1 MSLRILGFILAA
13 VLLLGYRIFKPRT
26 EASDAPDRWNLSSLF
41 LASVLTLFAELA
53 LIRWVAT
60 EVRVFAYVKNLAL
73 LLCFLGF
80 GLGCAL
86 ARQRPRWQ
94 TAATALIG
102 LIVIVRLP
110 WRGVQIMETLSQY
123 LGAAQ
128 DVEMWTANAVH
139 DTHGFLLAVAVTAIL
154 LLLITYIFIPIGQ
167 TVSRQIELAPRP
179 LYGYSWNLAG
189 SLAGIVAFFTVSWLA
204 LPPAVWFTIVL
215 AAMALLQSNR
225 SDTIR
230 IATAVLPVALLLIDP
245 STPHRFNLWTPYQQ
259 IELEDDHFPNGEL
272 FRTIIRVNHVG
283 YQAIV
288 NLSSDFLGRHPG
300 LLHEA
305 PDENSYNLPFRFT
318 SPNPSILIVGSGTG
332 NDVAAAL
339 RNQASVVD
347 AVEIDPKILDL
358 GRRHH
363 PEHPYDDPRVSA
375 HLTDAR
381 AFMKRTT
388 ARYDLILFGLL
399 DSHTQLSDYSNMRL
413 DNFVYTEESF
423 REARSLL
430 APGGVL
436 FLKFAVS
443 HSFVGRRLA
452 EMLTRTFGKPP
463 VVFFAPSSYS
473 TDATCFV
480 ISPSTQVEASLAA
493 DPRLRE
499 FVAARSPDFLASPEV
514 AVTTDD
520 WPYLYHQGHWIPGI
534 FYLLS
539 ALVIL
544 LAGVFYFQIPEA
556 RSRVPSLFFFS
567 MGAGFLLLET
577 QVVSR
582 LALYFG
588 TTWQVNGI
596 VIAAILSALLLA
608 NFVID
613 KRGEGSSRQRPSWPR
628 SWTLAGILVG
638 IACAY
643 FVPFNRIPGSPA
655 LVGSFAAL
663 IFAIPVFFAGLL
675 FASEFRSAESPAA
688 ALGANMLGAVV
699 GGLLE
704 NLSLIIGM
712 KALLLVAALLYSLAA
727 LGFLELPSR
736 SAISPALKQP

>member
-1 MSLRILGFILAA
+1 MSLRIPGFILAA
-13 VLLLGYRIFKPRT
+13 ALLVGYRLIKPRT
-26 EASDAPDRWNLSSLF
+26 QASSLPDCWNLYTLI
-41 LASVLTLFAELA
+41 LASALTLFAELA

-94 TAATALIG
+94 TATTALLG

-110 WRGVQIMETLSQY
+110 WRGPQIMESLSQY

-128 DVEMWTANAVH
+128 DIEIWATRSVH
-139 DTHGFLLAVAVTAIL
+139 DTTGFLLAVSVTTIL
-154 LLLITYIFIPIGQ
+154 LLLITYVFIPIGQ

-189 SLAGIVAFFTVSWLA
+189 SLVGILAFFAVSWLA

-215 AAMALLQSNR
+215 AGMALLQSNR
-225 SDTIR
+225 SDTLR
-230 IATAVLPVALLLIDP
+230 LAAAVLPVALLLVDP
-245 STPHRFNLWTPYQQ
+245 ATPHHFNLWIPYQQ
-259 IELEDDHFPNGEL
+259 IEVEDENFPNGEL
-272 FRTIIRVNHVG
+272 SRTQIRVNHTG
-283 YQAIV
+283 YQIIAD
-288 NLSSDFLGRHPG
+288 LSSDFLARHPN
-300 LLHEA
+300 LLREA
-305 PDENSYNLPFRFT
+305 PNENPYNLPFRFT
-318 SPNPSILIVGSGTG
+318 TPNPSVLIVGSGTG

-339 RNQASVVD
+339 RYRSRAVD

-358 GRRHH
+358 GRRRH

-423 REARSLL
+423 REARALL
-430 APGGVL
+430 APDGIL
-436 FLKFAVS
+436 FLKFQIN
-443 HSFVGRRLA
+443 HPFVGKRLA
-452 EMLTRTFGKPP
+452 EMLTRTFGKAP
-463 VVFFAPSSYS
+463 VVFLAPSTY
-473 TDATCFV
+473 TAGATCFA
-480 ISPSTQVEASLAA
+480 ISPSGQVETSLAA
-493 DPRLRE
+493 DLRLRQ
-499 FVAARSPDFLASPEV
+499 FVAARRPAFLALPEV

-520 WPYLYHQGHWIPGI
+520 WPYLYHQGHWIPSI

-544 LAGVFYFQIPEA
+544 LAAVFYFQIPEA
-556 RSRVPSLFFFS
+556 RIRVPSLFFFS

-608 NFVID
+608 NFVI
-613 KRGEGSSRQRPSWPR
+613 ERQKKDRQQRAWPR
-628 SWTLAGILVG
+628 SWTLIGILVG
-638 IACAY
+638 SACAY
-643 FVPFNRIPGSPA
+643 FVPFHRIPGSAA

-675 FASEFRSAESPAA
+675 FASEFRSADSPAA

-727 LGFLELPSR
+727 LGFRGLPSPRPDR
-736 SAISPALKQP
+736 SQP

>member
-1 MSLRILGFILAA
+1 
-13 VLLLGYRIFKPRT
+13 
-26 EASDAPDRWNLSSLF
+26 
-41 LASVLTLFAELA
+41 
-53 LIRWVAT
+53 
-60 EVRVFAYVKNLAL
+60 
-73 LLCFLGF
+73 
-80 GLGCAL
+80 
-86 ARQRPRWQ
+86 
-94 TAATALIG
+94 
-102 LIVIVRLP
+102 
-110 WRGVQIMETLSQY
+110 
-123 LGAAQ
+123 
-128 DVEMWTANAVH
+128 
-139 DTHGFLLAVAVTAIL
+139 
-154 LLLITYIFIPIGQ
+154 
-167 TVSRQIELAPRP
+167 
-179 LYGYSWNLAG
+179 
-189 SLAGIVAFFTVSWLA
+189 
-204 LPPAVWFTIVL
+204 
-215 AAMALLQSNR
+215 
-225 SDTIR
+225 
-230 IATAVLPVALLLIDP
+230 
-245 STPHRFNLWTPYQQ
+245 
-259 IELEDDHFPNGEL
+259 
-272 FRTIIRVNHVG
+272 
-283 YQAIV
+283 
-288 NLSSDFLGRHPG
+288 
-300 LLHEA
+300 
-305 PDENSYNLPFRFT
+305 
-318 SPNPSILIVGSGTG
+318 
-332 NDVAAAL
+332 
-339 RNQASVVD
+339 
-347 AVEIDPKILDL
+347 
-358 GRRHH
+358 
-363 PEHPYDDPRVSA
+363 
-375 HLTDAR
+375 
-381 AFMKRTT
+381 
-388 ARYDLILFGLL
+388 
-399 DSHTQLSDYSNMRL
+399 MRL

-493 DPRLRE
+493 DSRLSN
-499 FVAARSPDFLASPEV
+499 FVTAGHPAFLALPEV

-544 LAGVFYFQIPEA
+544 LAAVFYFQIPEA
-556 RSRVPSLFFFS
+556 RTRVPSLFFFS

-577 QVVSR
+577 QIVSR

-608 NFVID
+608 NFVI
-613 KRGEGSSRQRPSWPR
+613 ERQTHQRQSCAWPR
-628 SWTLAGILVG
+628 AWTLAGILVG

-643 FVPFNRIPGSPA
+643 FVPFNRLPGSAA
-655 LVGSFAAL
+655 LVGSVAAL

-727 LGFLELPSR
+727 LGFLGLPSR
-736 SAISPALKQP
+736 RTAAQISPALKQP

>member
-13 VLLLGYRIFKPRT
+13 ALLLGYRLIKPRT
-26 EASDAPDRWNLSSLF
+26 HAPDLPDRWNLSTLF
-41 LASVLTLFAELA
+41 LASALTLFAELA

-80 GLGCAL
+80 GLGCAP

-102 LIVIVRLP
+102 LIAIVRLP
-110 WRGVQIMETLSQY
+110 WRGPQVMESLSQY

-128 DVEMWTANAVH
+128 DVEIWATHAVH
-139 DTHGFLLAVAVTAIL
+139 DTSGFLLAVAVTAIL

-167 TVSRQIELAPRP
+167 TVSRQIELAPRT

-189 SLAGIVAFFTVSWLA
+189 SLVGILAFFAVSWLA
-204 LPPAVWFTIVL
+204 LPPAIWFTMVL
-215 AAMALLQSNR
+215 AGMALLESNR
-225 SDTIR
+225 SNTIWL
-230 IATAVLPVALLLIDP
+230 AAAVLPVALLLFDP
-245 STPHRFNLWTPYQQ
+245 STPHHFNLWTPYQQ
-259 IELEDDHFPNGEL
+259 IEVEDQYLPDGEV
-272 FRTIIRVNHVG
+272 RDTQIRVNHTG
-283 YQAIV
+283 YQITV
-288 NLSSDFLGRHPG
+288 DLSPDFLARHPN
-300 LLHEA
+300 LLTEV
-305 PDENSYNLPFRFT
+305 PDENPYNLPFRFT
-318 SPNPSILIVGSGTG
+318 SPNPRVLVVGSGTG

-339 RNQASVVD
+339 RHQARAVD
-347 AVEIDPKILDL
+347 AVEIDPKIFAL
-358 GRRHH
+358 GRRH
-363 PEHPYDDPRVSA
+363 PEHPYDDPRVSP

-388 ARYDLILFGLL
+388 ERYDLILFGLL

-423 REARSLL
+423 REARALL

-436 FLKFAVS
+436 FLKFQIN
-443 HSFVGRRLA
+443 HSFVGQRLA

-463 VVFFAPSSYS
+463 VVFLAPSSY
-473 TDATCFV
+473 TAGATCFA
-480 ISPSTQVEASLAA
+480 ISPTGQVEASVAA
-493 DPRLRE
+493 DPRLRQ
-499 FVAARSPDFLASPEV
+499 FVFDRRPAFLALPEV

-544 LAGVFYFQIPEA
+544 LAVVLYFQIPEA

-608 NFVID
+608 NFVIE
-613 KRGEGSSRQRPSWPR
+613 KQPRAWPR
-628 SWTLAGILVG
+628 ARTLIGILAG

-643 FVPFNRIPGSPA
+643 FVPFNRIPGSAA

-675 FASEFRSAESPAA
+675 FAAEFRSADSPAA

-712 KALLLVAALLYSLAA
+712 KALLVVAALLYSLAA
-727 LGFLELPSR
+727 LGFRGLPLPR
-736 SAISPALKQP
+736 SAVSIPPEPQP

>member
-1 MSLRILGFILAA
+1 MSLRILGFIFAALLLAA
-13 VLLLGYRIFKPRT
+13 WRAIKPST
-26 EASDAPDRWNLSSLF
+26 QIQLPRWNLSTLF
-41 LASVLTLFAELA
+41 LSSALTLFAELA
-53 LIRWVAT
+53 LIRWIAT

-80 GLGCAL
+80 GIGCAL

-94 TAATALIG
+94 TAATALLG

-110 WRGVQIMETLSQY
+110 WRGPQIMETLSQY

-128 DVEMWTANAVH
+128 DIEIWATRAAH
-139 DTHGFLLAVAVTAIL
+139 DATGFLFAVFVTIVL
-154 LLLITYIFIPIGQ
+154 LFFITYIFIPIGQ

-189 SLAGIVAFFTVSWLA
+189 SLAGILAFFAVSWMA
-204 LPPAVWFTIVL
+204 LPPVLWFTAVL

-225 SDTIR
+225 NDRIR
-230 IATAVLPVALLLIDP
+230 IAAAVLPVAFLLFDP
-245 STPHRFNLWTPYQQ
+245 STPSHFNLWTPYQQ
-259 IELEDDHFPNGEL
+259 IEVQDESFPNGEL
-272 FRTIIRVNHVG
+272 SRTEIRVNHTG
-283 YQAIV
+283 YQVVV
-288 NLSSDFLGRHPG
+288 NLSPDFLARHPA
-300 LLHEA
+300 LLTEA
-305 PDENSYNLPFRFT
+305 PDDNPYNLPFHFAP
-318 SPNPSILIVGSGTG
+318 PNPRVLIVGSGTG
-332 NDVAAAL
+332 NDVAAAF
-339 RNQASVVD
+339 RHQSRAVD

-358 GRRHH
+358 GRRRH

-381 AFMKRTT
+381 AFMKRAT

-399 DSHTQLSDYSNMRL
+399 DSHTELDYTNMRL

-423 REARSLL
+423 REARALL

-436 FLKFAVS
+436 FIKFQVN
-443 HSFVGRRLA
+443 HPFVGQRLA
-452 EMLTRTFGKPP
+452 EMLARIFGKAP
-463 VVFFAPSSYS
+463 VVFLAPSSY
-473 TDATCFV
+473 TAGATCFA
-480 ISPSTQVEASLAA
+480 ISPSAQVEASLAG
-493 DPRLRE
+493 DPRLSE
-499 FVAARSPDFLASPEV
+499 FVAAHRPEFLASPEVAAAPV

-544 LAGVFYFQIPEA
+544 VAAAFYFQIPEA
-556 RSRVPSLFFFS
+556 RTRVPSLFFFS

-608 NFVID
+608 NFTIE
-613 KRGEGSSRQRPSWPR
+613 KQQHPWPR
-628 SWTLAGILVG
+628 SWTLLGILAG

-643 FVPFNRIPGSPA
+643 FIPFHRIPGSA
-655 LVGSFAAL
+655 TLVGSCAA
-663 IFAIPVFFAGLL
+663 IVFAIPVFFAGLL
-675 FASEFRSAESPAA
+675 FASEFRSVDSPAA

-704 NLSLIIGM
+704 NLSLIVGM
-712 KALLLVAALLYSLAA
+712 KALLLLAA
-727 LGFLELPSR
+727 ILYCLAAVGFPGLPKPR
-736 SAISPALKQP
+736 PASAVQPDPEQP

>member
-1 MSLRILGFILAA
+1 MSLRIPGFILAA
-13 VLLLGYRIFKPRT
+13 LLLLAYRLIKPRN
-26 EASDAPDRWNLSSLF
+26 EDPQADRWNLPTLL
-41 LASVLTLFAELA
+41 LASALTLFAELA

-60 EVRVFAYVKNLAL
+60 EIRVFAYVKNLAL

-94 TAATALIG
+94 TACTALLG

-110 WRGVQIMETLSQY
+110 WRGPQIMETLSQY

-128 DVEMWTANAVH
+128 DVEMWTASAVR
-139 DTHGFLLAVAVTAIL
+139 DTPGFLLAVAVTAIL

-167 TVSRQIELAPRP
+167 TVSRQLELAPRP

-189 SLAGIVAFFTVSWLA
+189 SLAGILAFFAVSWLA
-204 LPPAVWFTIVL
+204 LPPVVWFTIVL
-215 AAMALLQSNR
+215 AGMALLQSNR

-259 IELEDDHFPNGEL
+259 ITLEDENFPNGEF

-283 YQAIV
+283 YQVIV
-288 NLSSDFLGRHPG
+288 NLSSDFLGRHSG

-318 SPNPSILIVGSGTG
+318 SPNPSVLIVGSGTG

-388 ARYDLILFGLL
+388 ARYDLIIFGLL

-480 ISPSTQVEASLAA
+480 ISPSTQVEASLSA
-493 DPRLRE
+493 DSRLSN
-499 FVAARSPDFLASPEV
+499 FVAAGHPDFLALPAV

-544 LAGVFYFQIPEA
+544 LAALFYFQIPEA
-556 RSRVPSLFFFS
+556 RSRVPSLFFFG

-596 VIAAILSALLLA
+596 VIAAILSTLLLA
-608 NFVID
+608 NYVI
-613 KRGEGSSRQRPSWPR
+613 ERQKQPWPR
-628 SWTLAGILVG
+628 VWNLLGILIG
-638 IACAY
+638 IAFAY
-643 FVPFNRIPGSPA
+643 FVPFSRIPGSA
-655 LVGSFAAL
+655 AVVGCCAAL

-675 FASEFRSAESPAA
+675 FASEFRAAESPAA

-712 KALLLVAALLYSLAA
+712 KALLLVAAFLYCLAA
-727 LGFLELPSR
+727 VGFRGLPSPQ
-736 SAISPALKQP
+736 APKPNAP